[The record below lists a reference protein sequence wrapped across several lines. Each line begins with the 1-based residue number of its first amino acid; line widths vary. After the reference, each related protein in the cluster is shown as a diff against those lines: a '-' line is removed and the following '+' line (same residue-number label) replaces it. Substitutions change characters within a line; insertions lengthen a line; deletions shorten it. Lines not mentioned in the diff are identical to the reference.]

1 MIKDILII
9 NASPRKDKNCFN
21 ISRDVSKIL
30 EREGVSCALLD
41 IYEMDIDY
49 CNACGYCEH
58 KKGCR
63 IKDDMTELY
72 DMFDKSR
79 GTVVVSPV
87 YFNSVPAKMKTVVDR
102 TQAVYSSKFVLGD
115 SMIDRS
121 RKRAGMYIAVGGS
134 KEYEDQF
141 DGVDIVMDFFF
152 KSINSRS
159 VKNIRIPDSDE
170 VSYVES
176 EELIENIKKSTEEYA
191 THIKNIMSE

>member
-1 MIKDILII
+1 MTKDILII

-21 ISRDVSKIL
+21 ISRDISKIL
-30 EREGVSCALLD
+30 EKEGVSCALLD
-41 IYEMDIDY
+41 IYEMNIDY

-121 RKRAGMYIAVGGS
+121 RKRAGMYVAVGGS

-141 DGVDIVMDFFF
+141 DGGDIVMDFFF
-152 KSINSRS
+152 KSINSWS

-176 EELIENIKKSTEEYA
+176 EELVENIKKAAE
-191 THIKNIMSE
+191 

>member
-1 MIKDILII
+1 
-9 NASPRKDKNCFN
+9 
-21 ISRDVSKIL
+21 
-30 EREGVSCALLD
+30 
-41 IYEMDIDY
+41 
-49 CNACGYCEH
+49 
-58 KKGCR
+58 
-63 IKDDMTELY
+63 MTELY

-141 DGVDIVMDFFF
+141 DGGDIVMDFFF